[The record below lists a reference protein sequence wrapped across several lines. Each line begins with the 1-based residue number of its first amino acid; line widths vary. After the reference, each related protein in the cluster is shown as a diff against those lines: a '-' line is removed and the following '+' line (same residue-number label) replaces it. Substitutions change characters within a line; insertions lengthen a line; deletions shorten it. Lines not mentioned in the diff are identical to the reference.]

1 MQNVHDCG
9 VDVLPLRHHHQH
21 LHHHCQHLNHYH
33 HHEPHHH
40 HYHHWHHTTI
50 MMPFTITGITSTITD
65 VTITPII
72 INTTTATISSFI
84 STFTTT
90 TTTTTA
96 SRERV
101 FQSSFSRHFRPKPP
115 NLVKKIFAKHSA
127 HIFHFITIFHFRAA
141 FGPFLPNR
149 RVKETLNNSKDC
161 FNKSSLSI
169 RKHVH
174 QIETSLYLQGPTP
187 TSLCLF
193 PFFSNSTLQ
202 GKIVDFSGMQTQAV
216 GVCWSLD
223 NHHSQ
228 LKKILRT
235 PWLNATY
242 ANVSS
247 LAFKI

>member
-84 STFTTT
+84 STFT

-223 NHHSQ
+223 NNHSQ